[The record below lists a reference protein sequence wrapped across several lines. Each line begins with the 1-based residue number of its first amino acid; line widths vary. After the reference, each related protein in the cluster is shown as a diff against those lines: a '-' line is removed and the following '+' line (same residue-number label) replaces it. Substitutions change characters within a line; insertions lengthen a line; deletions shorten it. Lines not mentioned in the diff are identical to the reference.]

1 MQRIAL
7 LLMASAVFGAVV
19 RRTITFDEST
29 GTGFVGKGDVQLVF
43 GWNNAMLQANA
54 ENLRFTY
61 DSMTTFDVTC
71 EWETG
76 MGMGLQVHQQTRSD
90 SAEISNSVTYTTRK
104 HAQVD
109 GFNLEGFGTITS
121 TGDVSEVGDACP
133 FLGAGTDA
141 VVTAVTIAGS
151 EGGLYVHFGEESYLL
166 ENPTTTTAT
175 QPAPVTT
182 TTGV

>member
-7 LLMASAVFGAVV
+7 LLIVSSALGAVV
-19 RRTITFDEST
+19 RRTITVDSST
-29 GTGFVGKGDVQLVF
+29 GVGFVGKGDVQLVF
-43 GWNNAMLQANA
+43 GWNNAVLQANA
-54 ENLRFTY
+54 EILTFSY
-61 DSMTTFDVTC
+61 DSNTTFDVTC

-76 MGMGLQVHQQTRSD
+76 MGMGLQIHQQTRSD
-90 SAEISNSVTYTTRK
+90 SAVITSSVTYTTRK

-121 TGDVSEVGDACP
+121 TGDVSEVGDTCP

-141 VVTAVTIAGS
+141 VVTVVTMSGS
-151 EGGLYVHFGEESYLL
+151 EGGLYVHFGEEKHLL

-175 QPAPVTT
+175 EPVPTT
-182 TTGV
+182 TPSP